1 MPMKSRGCPVSHLS
15 PWQPARLPSFSCIL
29 SFFHALWPD
38 DVAEGSSRRSRTGGD
53 DRGEHLQPDAA
64 LVPGTYSGLNRQGG
78 RTGGPLRASTSHKL
92 ASRTVFTKK
101 GALAVGQ
108 IPFEYCNGAEGLY
121 RPTGYPA
128 AFHAF
133 TPPPSALAFLYPWA
147 MYFSAR
153 PAELA
158 SLGQAQ

>member
-78 RTGGPLRASTSHKL
+78 RMGGTTPGFHEPQISQSDRFYEKRGLGGRPNSLLLSRGGRRRDISMERSHPNALWLKGRK
-92 ASRTVFTKK
+92 SRHQF
-101 GALAVGQ
+101 Q
-108 IPFEYCNGAEGLY
+108 IN
-121 RPTGYPA
+121 RKN
-128 AFHAF
+128 
-133 TPPPSALAFLYPWA
+133 
-147 MYFSAR
+147 
-153 PAELA
+153 
-158 SLGQAQ
+158 